1 MPLLAEKD
9 GCHEFIDDS
18 AEAQQ
23 EWILKMQSRG
33 MCACDEEHMFKCPD
47 TAVDNSDD
55 YSSEQDELDEVSDN
69 SDDYSSEQDELDEVS
84 DNSDDYS
91 SEQDELDEV
100 SDNSDD
106 YSSEQDELD
115 EVSDNTVTTTA
126 ANRTSWMR

>member
-1 MPLLAEKD
+1 M
-9 GCHEFIDDS
+9 IDDTS
-18 AEAQQ
+18 DAQEQ
-23 EWILKMQSRG
+23 WILKMQSRG

-91 SEQDELDEV
+91 SNKSICPQ
-100 SDNSDD
+100 
-106 YSSEQDELD
+106 
-115 EVSDNTVTTTA
+115 
-126 ANRTSWMR
+126 RW